1 MTVSNVPL
9 PQAGVQQQGLR
20 FAFYG
25 RVSTEDNQDPAASRA
40 WQLRRAIGLVE
51 PKGGTIVAEYFDV
64 DKSRSIPWARRPQ
77 ASALIE
83 ALKNPVRDFDAV
95 VVGEPHRA
103 FYGNQYS
110 LTFPLFEHFRVP
122 LWVPEVGGVI
132 DPANEAHDMIMGVF
146 GGLSKG
152 ERNRIKIRVR
162 SAMAAITATEGRYL
176 GGRPPYGYELIDAG
190 PHPNPAK
197 AADGKRLRRLV
208 SHPAYSL
215 VVKWIFAQFIG
226 GRGIFDIAEELTRE
240 GVPSPSAADPT
251 RNQHRI
257 QVAWS
262 KSAVRVIITNPRYT
276 GRQVWNKQRKDEVL
290 LDVEDVAL
298 GHTTKLRWNDRDQWV
313 WSEQQAHEPLV
324 SVEDFERAQAILASR
339 GRGPATHKPHRT
351 RRPYA
356 FRGCLQCG
364 YCERKMQGNWNN
376 DQAYYRCRFPAEYAL
391 ANKVVH
397 PKVVYLR
404 EAEII
409 EDIDTW
415 LVTAFSP
422 TRIKAT
428 IEAMAAQAN
437 VTENTAATQ
446 LRKQLATCDQRLN
459 QYRAALNAGAD
470 AVQVAAW
477 INETEQE
484 RARLKGELDAIPAD
498 QTVTSDGLA
507 ELLQQ
512 TGELARAVVHA
523 CPDDKADLYA
533 KLGLKMTYYPQK
545 QLVEARVVPTSTCAN
560 GLCPRGDLNP
570 HAP

>member
-1 MTVSNVPL
+1 MTLPSVPL
-9 PQAGVQQQGLR
+9 QRAAAQQDLR

-40 WQLRRAIGLVE
+40 WQLRRARGLVE
-51 PKGGTIVAEYFDV
+51 PKGGVIVAEYFDV
-64 DKSRSIPWARRPQ
+64 DKSRSIPWARRPR
-77 ASALIE
+77 ASALVE
-83 ALKNPVRDFDAV
+83 ALKSPARGFDAV

-110 LTFPLFEHFRVP
+110 LTFPLFEHFGVP
-122 LWVPEVGGVI
+122 LWVPEVGGPI

-176 GGRPPYGYELIDAG
+176 GGRPPYGYELVDAG

-197 AADGKRLRRLV
+197 AAEGKRLRRLV
-208 SHPAYSL
+208 PHPAYSL

-226 GRGIFDIAEELTRE
+226 GRGIFDIAEDLTRQ

-251 RNQHRI
+251 RNRHRVQI
-257 QVAWS
+257 AWS

-290 LDVEDVAL
+290 LDVDDVAL

-313 WSEQQAHEPLV
+313 WSERQAHQPLV
-324 SVEDFERAQAILASR
+324 SVEDFQRAQAVLARR
-339 GRGPATHKPHRT
+339 GHGPATHKPHRT

-356 FRGCLQCG
+356 FRGCLLCG
-364 YCERKMQGNWNN
+364 YCDRRMQGNWNN
-376 DQAYYRCRFPAEYAL
+376 DQAYSRCRFPAEYAL
-391 ANKVVH
+391 ANKIAH

-409 EDIDTW
+409 GDIDAW
-415 LVTAFSP
+415 LTTAFSP
-422 TRIKAT
+422 ARIKST
-428 IEAMAAQAN
+428 IEAMTEQADDA
-437 VTENTAATQ
+437 ENTAITQ
-446 LRKQLATCDQRLN
+446 LRKRLATCDQRLS

-470 AVQVAAW
+470 AVHVATW

-484 RARLKGELDAIPAD
+484 RARLECELGSVPPSHK
-498 QTVTSDGLA
+498 VSSHGLE
-507 ELLQQ
+507 ELLNW
-512 TGELARAVVHA
+512 TGELAHAVVHA
-523 CPDDKADLYA
+523 HPQDKAQLYTE
-533 KLGLKMTYYPQK
+533 LGLTMTYYPEK
-545 QLVEARVVPTSTCAN
+545 KSWK
-560 GLCPRGDLNP
+560 PRWSRLP
-570 HAP
+570 HVQMVCVRGGT